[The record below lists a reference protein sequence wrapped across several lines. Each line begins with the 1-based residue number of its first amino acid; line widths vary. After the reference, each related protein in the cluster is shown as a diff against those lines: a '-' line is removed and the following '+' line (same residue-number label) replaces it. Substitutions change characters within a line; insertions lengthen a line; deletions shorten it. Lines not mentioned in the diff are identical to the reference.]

1 MGPSSR
7 TFPDTNRR
15 DWKGRGPAGPA
26 NQAAD
31 ESGAGEGG
39 ARPARGDRW
48 AETGTMHG
56 GDATAISGAVWVA
69 APSADITI
77 AGE

>member
-15 DWKGRGPAGPA
+15 EWKDEPPQSRLD
-26 NQAAD
+26 QAT
-31 ESGAGEGG
+31 ETGAGEGG
-39 ARPARGDRW
+39 ARPARGERW
-48 AETGTMHG
+48 AEAGTMHC
-56 GDATAISGAVWVA
+56 GDATEISGAAWAA
-69 APSADITI
+69 APGAGMTI